1 MQIGSLFMAL
11 GFDVDDKKLDEFS
24 GKIGSLR
31 SGLTATAGIAA
42 AGVSALSAMAFAGA
56 KTAMGLTN
64 FESQTNSSMEAV
76 QRLANVATQLNNE
89 LSLDDVKAAFVSL
102 FDTITNAEW
111 GEGATGILALLGI
124 TDVAQ
129 KTPTDMINEFRRVWR
144 ETQSGISQAKKQKL
158 FEEAGLPRS
167 FIDVI
172 KASQDEFD
180 KLYSRDI
187 ISREEIEKL
196 RELSG
201 VMENLKH
208 ETKLLSTAL
217 GTMFSGVLN
226 PSFSL
231 LTDFFKTARQGAND
245 LSKDLKDDGFLKTN
259 DKFWEAAANTMGFSL
274 DDFNPKNILNN
285 LRSMNENASLELMKN
300 QDPERYKDVVAQRFN
315 EQRTTNNNIN
325 IETTADPS
333 ELVESLYDY
342 LDQQE
347 NREMLGEM
355 PNTAYGGT
363 R

>member
-11 GFDVDDKKLDEFS
+11 GFDVDDKKLESFS
-24 GKIGSLR
+24 SKVGGLR
-31 SGLTATAGIAA
+31 SNLTAVAGIAA

-56 KTAMGLTN
+56 NTAMGLTN

-76 QRLANVATQLNNE
+76 QRLANVATQLNTE
-89 LSLDDVKAAFVSL
+89 LSLDDAKAAFVSL

-201 VMENLKH
+201 VMESLKH
-208 ETKLLSTAL
+208 ETKLLSTEL
-217 GTMFSGVLN
+217 GAMFSSVLKPSLEFMSDGFKKIRRNLEDDENANTVIGISGRVLN
-226 PSFSL
+226 PIGSIYN
-231 LTDFFKTARQGAND
+231 QGND
-245 LSKDLKDDGFLKTN
+245 LYNRF
-259 DKFWEAAANTMGFSL
+259 
-274 DDFNPKNILNN
+274 DFTKMMQS
-285 LRSMNENASLELMKN
+285 LRSMNGNASLELMKN
-300 QDPERYKDVVAQRFN
+300 QDPERYKDVMAQRYV

-347 NREMLGEM
+347 NRETLGEM